1 MFDLQDSGGMAMNR
15 KSTGAASKSSSRG
28 VAWTI
33 GIIGTLVILV
43 NVSKCSSTSPRT
55 PAEVAASDPAIKTL
69 TSSVA
74 AQTPS
79 AVQPLSSPA
88 VREGLAEMGKA
99 FASEGLS
106 GSMIYSQNCYDA
118 LSHAFSWRLLDTCG
132 AADLKGVASVPE
144 DEVNGMEKEIAYFQS
159 EVAAARY
166 LGATTGAG
174 ASADDADARLAKI
187 QQQVPQTERSPADDS
202 EIYNATAVPAD
213 MMTNV
218 DDRAQAEAT

>member
-1 MFDLQDSGGMAMNR
+1 MAMNR
-15 KSTGAASKSSSRG
+15 RSTGAAAKSSSRG

-33 GIIGTLVILV
+33 GIIGTLVVLV
-43 NVSKCSSTSPRT
+43 NVSKCSLTSPRT

-74 AQTPS
+74 AQTPP

-88 VREGLAEMGKA
+88 VREGIAEMGKA

-118 LSHAFSWRLLDTCG
+118 LSNAFSWRLLDTCG

-166 LGATTGAG
+166 LAATTGAG
-174 ASADDADARLAKI
+174 ASADDADTRLAEI
-187 QQQVPQTERSPADDS
+187 QRRVPPAKRAPADGPDIDNTS
-202 EIYNATAVPAD
+202 AVPDGAV
-213 MMTNV
+213 TNGGEGG
-218 DDRAQAEAT
+218 DAKAP

>member
-1 MFDLQDSGGMAMNR
+1 MNR
-15 KSTGAASKSSSRG
+15 RSTGTASKGSSRG
-28 VAWTI
+28 IAWTI
-33 GIIGTLVILV
+33 GIIGTLVVLV

-74 AQTPS
+74 AQTPPAIQS
-79 AVQPLSSPA
+79 LSSPA

-144 DEVNGMEKEIAYFQS
+144 DEVSGMEKEIAYFQS

-174 ASADDADARLAKI
+174 ASAEDADTRLVEI
-187 QQQVPQTERSPADDS
+187 QQRLPQAKRTSADGPD
-202 EIYNATAVPAD
+202 IDNATAVPD
-213 MMTNV
+213 GTV
-218 DDRAQAEAT
+218 DNTGEEEAT

>member
-1 MFDLQDSGGMAMNR
+1 MNLRSTGTVSTDSGR
-15 KSTGAASKSSSRG
+15 RL
-28 VAWTI
+28 AWTI
-33 GIIGTLVILV
+33 GIIGTVVVLV

-69 TSSVA
+69 ASSVA
-74 AQTPS
+74 AQSPS
-79 AVQPLSSPA
+79 AVQPLSSRA

-99 FASEGLS
+99 FESEGLS

-144 DEVNGMEKEIAYFQS
+144 DEVSGMEKEIAYFQS

-174 ASADDADARLAKI
+174 ATADDADTRLVEI
-187 QQQVPQTERSPADDS
+187 QQRLPQAKRISADRPD
-202 EIYNATAVPAD
+202 IDNATAVP
-213 MMTNV
+213 
-218 DDRAQAEAT
+218 DRTVNNTSEARVP

>member
-1 MFDLQDSGGMAMNR
+1 
-15 KSTGAASKSSSRG
+15 
-28 VAWTI
+28 
-33 GIIGTLVILV
+33 
-43 NVSKCSSTSPRT
+43 
-55 PAEVAASDPAIKTL
+55 
-69 TSSVA
+69 
-74 AQTPS
+74 
-79 AVQPLSSPA
+79 
-88 VREGLAEMGKA
+88 MGKA

-144 DEVNGMEKEIAYFQS
+144 DQVNGMEKEIAYFQS

-174 ASADDADARLAKI
+174 ASADDADVRLAKI
-187 QQQVPQTERSPADDS
+187 QQRVPQTKRSVADDS

-213 MMTNV
+213 MITNL
-218 DDRAQAEAT
+218 DDRAKAEAT

>member
-1 MFDLQDSGGMAMNR
+1 MNR
-15 KSTGAASKSSSRG
+15 MSAGTTSRDSSRG
-28 VAWTI
+28 LAWTI
-33 GIIGTLVILV
+33 GIIGTLVVLV

-69 TSSVA
+69 TSAVA
-74 AQTPS
+74 AQTPP

-132 AADLKGVASVPE
+132 TADLKGVASVPE
-144 DEVNGMEKEIAYFQS
+144 DEVSGMEKEIAYFQS

-174 ASADDADARLAKI
+174 ASAEDADTRLGEI
-187 QQQVPQTERSPADDS
+187 QQRLPQAKRTSADDPD
-202 EIYNATAVPAD
+202 IDNAIAVPD
-213 MMTNV
+213 GTVNNTEE
-218 DDRAQAEAT
+218 AEAT

>member
-1 MFDLQDSGGMAMNR
+1 MNQR
-15 KSTGAASKSSSRG
+15 STGTASKGSSRG
-28 VAWTI
+28 LAWTI
-33 GIIGTLVILV
+33 VIIGTLVVLA

-55 PAEVAASDPAIKTL
+55 PAEVAASDPVIKTL

-74 AQTPS
+74 AQTPP

-88 VREGLAEMGKA
+88 VREGFAEMGKA

-144 DEVNGMEKEIAYFQS
+144 DEVSGVEKEIAYFQS

-174 ASADDADARLAKI
+174 ASAEDADTRLIEI
-187 QQQVPQTERSPADDS
+187 QQRLPQAKRSSADGPDAD
-202 EIYNATAVPAD
+202 NATAVPDGTVSNTGEGETAW
-213 MMTNV
+213 
-218 DDRAQAEAT
+218 

>member
-1 MFDLQDSGGMAMNR
+1 MNR
-15 KSTGAASKSSSRG
+15 GSTGTGSEGSSRG
-28 VAWTI
+28 VVWTI
-33 GIIGTLVILV
+33 GIIGTLVVLV
-43 NVSKCSSTSPRT
+43 NMSKCSSTSPRT
-55 PAEVAASDPAIKTL
+55 PAEVAASNPSIKTL

-74 AQTPS
+74 AQTLP

-88 VREGLAEMGKA
+88 VREGIVEMGKA

-174 ASADDADARLAKI
+174 AQADDADTRLAEI
-187 QQQVPQTERSPADDS
+187 QQRVPPAKYAPADGPD
-202 EIYNATAVPAD
+202 IDNATAVPD
-213 MMTNV
+213 GTV
-218 DDRAQAEAT
+218 DDNGEAEAG

>member
-1 MFDLQDSGGMAMNR
+1 MAMNR
-15 KSTGAASKSSSRG
+15 RSTGAAAKSSSRG

-33 GIIGTLVILV
+33 GIIGTLVVLV

-74 AQTPS
+74 AQTPP
-79 AVQPLSSPA
+79 AVQPMSSPA

-144 DEVNGMEKEIAYFQS
+144 DEVNGMDKEIAYFQS

-174 ASADDADARLAKI
+174 ASADDADTRLAEI
-187 QQQVPQTERSPADDS
+187 QRRVPPAKRPPADDS

-218 DDRAQAEAT
+218 DDGAQAEAT

>member
-1 MFDLQDSGGMAMNR
+1 MNR
-15 KSTGAASKSSSRG
+15 KSTGTASKGSGRRG
-28 VAWTI
+28 AWTI
-33 GIIGTLVILV
+33 GIIGTLVVLV
-43 NVSKCSSTSPRT
+43 NLSKCSSTSPRT

-69 TSSVA
+69 TSSVS
-74 AQTPS
+74 AQTLP

-88 VREGLAEMGKA
+88 VREGFAEMSKA

-144 DEVNGMEKEIAYFQS
+144 DEVSGMEKEIAYFQS

-174 ASADDADARLAKI
+174 TSADDADMRLIEI
-187 QQQVPQTERSPADDS
+187 QQRFPQAKRTSADGPD
-202 EIYNATAVPAD
+202 IDNATAVP
-213 MMTNV
+213 
-218 DDRAQAEAT
+218 DDAVNNTGDAEAT

>member
-1 MFDLQDSGGMAMNR
+1 MAMNR
-15 KSTGAASKSSSRG
+15 GAAGAASKGSSRG

-33 GIIGTLVILV
+33 GIIGTLVVVV

-74 AQTPS
+74 AQTPP

-99 FASEGLS
+99 FTSEGLS

-144 DEVNGMEKEIAYFQS
+144 DEVSGMEKETAYFQS

-174 ASADDADARLAKI
+174 ASADDADTRLVAIQKRLPHAR
-187 QQQVPQTERSPADDS
+187 RSSADGLDTD
-202 EIYNATAVPAD
+202 NATAVP
-213 MMTNV
+213 
-218 DDRAQAEAT
+218 DDTVSNAGEAEPY